1 MYLNHLLKLISSLV
15 TDGEPLNTGSING
28 IWARIT
34 REHQP
39 ASNYNMPL
47 LLIWCVAHRITL
59 AWKSVC
65 KDNPI
70 VEYIINLA
78 SQLCTF
84 FHNSGKRTG
93 KLRNAAKA
101 NALSVPLQYPSY
113 NSTRWVQYAFDL
125 LNVVLRNWR
134 QAMAY
139 FMSENEPLLAE
150 CWLNYDRLHLLT
162 FLADVLQ
169 HLKTFQKYFESDKI
183 TILDLP
189 NKKAQL
195 CEQLEKCINNSV
207 KKGWEELFLNKI
219 EYVNEVMFFN
229 GYQLVIESRTRNV
242 SIYAFTFQK
251 REAIIRSLI
260 KYLNERLECD
270 EFIQECLKPLHPITL
285 TASTDSLE
293 MCHKCIIPDFDK
305 YRFITE
311 YRAAADL
318 LKNYQFVSP
327 LKTLQTLIQISPGSF
342 LTVKTALAR
351 LAAAKPH
358 SSDVERF
365 ISNC

>member
-1 MYLNHLLKLISSLV
+1 MQELVTRNPGLDQRFQRVDATHFTAAIYHHGQKVCKGEGLYLSQFHLNHQFHLYVQMYLNHLLKLISSLV

-34 REHQP
+34 REHQL
-39 ASNYNMPL
+39 ASNYNMPF

-78 SQLCTF
+78 SQLWTF

-139 FMSENEPLLAE
+139 FMSENETLLAE

-169 HLKTFQKYFESDKI
+169 HLKTFQKYF
-183 TILDLP
+183 
-189 NKKAQL
+189 
-195 CEQLEKCINNSV
+195 
-207 KKGWEELFLNKI
+207 
-219 EYVNEVMFFN
+219 
-229 GYQLVIESRTRNV
+229 
-242 SIYAFTFQK
+242 
-251 REAIIRSLI
+251 
-260 KYLNERLECD
+260 
-270 EFIQECLKPLHPITL
+270 
-285 TASTDSLE
+285 
-293 MCHKCIIPDFDK
+293 
-305 YRFITE
+305 
-311 YRAAADL
+311 
-318 LKNYQFVSP
+318 
-327 LKTLQTLIQISPGSF
+327 
-342 LTVKTALAR
+342 
-351 LAAAKPH
+351 
-358 SSDVERF
+358 
-365 ISNC
+365 